1 MKYAGMPTGMWAL
14 LAGSFREQLTE
25 VFGYDEDAARQIAKM
40 AKPKYKEIIQ
50 GLPEFEKAD
59 RFKMNIVNCAMLGA
73 FILSMP
79 QRPEVGPLTEY
90 YAKAMMTKPMKWFC
104 RKSGKSKYTAKDIA
118 GMKATAALKA
128 ADRNPYSWNMD
139 FYEYP
144 DGSGYEGRFTKCG
157 ICVLMKKLGL
167 YDLTPALCH
176 LDYTMS
182 EAGGATDFVREY
194 TLDSGGPYCDCG
206 YKRKS
211 K

>member
-14 LAGSFREQLTE
+14 FAGSFREQLTE
-25 VFGYDEDAARQIAKM
+25 VFGYDEDAAHQIAKM

-79 QRPEVGPLTEY
+79 RRPEVGPLTEY
-90 YAKAMMTKPMKWFC
+90 YDKAMMTKPMKWFC

-194 TLDSGGPYCDCG
+194 TLASGGPYCDCG